1 MWIWALLLVPGTAI
15 LYKVFRPKDKKI
27 ILRKPEYKKDLI
39 YLMQFPV
46 SPTIR
51 SISPFSI
58 KLETFLRLKKI
69 PYEPV
74 YCRKFD
80 SKKRYIPY
88 IELNGEQMSDSNL
101 IIQELEKRG
110 IAKPDEN
117 LSEVQ
122 KSVNHLATVTVENH
136 TAIAGFHWRYGYNM
150 PEFLEKLIE
159 PYFHL
164 VPGRSLAFFRYLQPY
179 IMVLKT
185 KMHGLGRH
193 SLSEIAQFSFKD
205 LDALSLLLGE
215 KTFFNGEDPSTID
228 CTLFGHL
235 VQFVYM
241 PLDIPQK
248 QYIQENC
255 PNLELYVDRIKN
267 HLWPDWDEMC
277 RGSCMEGK
285 TA

>member
-1 MWIWALLLVPGTAI
+1 
-15 LYKVFRPKDKKI
+15 
-27 ILRKPEYKKDLI
+27 
-39 YLMQFPV
+39 
-46 SPTIR
+46 
-51 SISPFSI
+51 
-58 KLETFLRLKKI
+58 
-69 PYEPV
+69 
-74 YCRKFD
+74 
-80 SKKRYIPY
+80 
-88 IELNGEQMSDSNL
+88 
-101 IIQELEKRG
+101 
-110 IAKPDEN
+110 
-117 LSEVQ
+117 
-122 KSVNHLATVTVENH
+122 LATVAIENH

-179 IMVLKT
+179 IMVIKT

-205 LDALSLLLGE
+205 LDALALLLGE
-215 KTFFNGEDPSTID
+215 KPFFNGEDPSTID

-277 RGSCMEGK
+277 KGSCMEGK